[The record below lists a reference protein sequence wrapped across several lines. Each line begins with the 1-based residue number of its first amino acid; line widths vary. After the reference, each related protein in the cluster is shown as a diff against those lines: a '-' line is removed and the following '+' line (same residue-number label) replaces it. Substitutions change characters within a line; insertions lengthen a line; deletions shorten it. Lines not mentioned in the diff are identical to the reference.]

1 MQVFVGGGL
10 GLNAKKVT
18 TASILKNLF
27 HVLFLM
33 VHKCIVLQFANI
45 EAVDSAESASTM
57 QPQYSGGCA
66 VTILKLKVIFDV
78 CDQFGLRAVL
88 AWFWLYISRIDSES
102 QPLIRPAGCRRIK
115 TFRSAD
121 MMNLE
126 EIKRNT
132 DLVNSI
138 DWEMTPE
145 EAVRLYLE
153 WGNNWTRGNYVI
165 RSKDDV
171 SHYFVVNTWKDE
183 PVIYFIRRN
192 SDEAVELAEIRMPN
206 DLKKRYLQALG
217 RHKGVWALE
226 GEVKSWLK
234 RKLDVQ

>member
-1 MQVFVGGGL
+1 M
-10 GLNAKKVT
+10 
-18 TASILKNLF
+18 
-27 HVLFLM
+27 
-33 VHKCIVLQFANI
+33 
-45 EAVDSAESASTM
+45 
-57 QPQYSGGCA
+57 
-66 VTILKLKVIFDV
+66 
-78 CDQFGLRAVL
+78 VL
-88 AWFWLYISRIDSES
+88 A
-102 QPLIRPAGCRRIK
+102 LIIATWHEYQNRKFRGPK
-115 TFRSAD
+115 TIGSAD

-153 WGNNWTRGNYVI
+153 WGNNWARGNYVI

-171 SHYFVVNTWKDE
+171 SHYFVVNTWKNE

-192 SDEAVELAEIRMPN
+192 SDEAVELAKIRMPN
-206 DLKKRYLQALG
+206 DLEKRYLHSQG

-234 RKLDVQ
+234 RKLDAY